1 MKVAVTADSLF
12 RRESDDLIL
21 EIPLAIHEAAL
32 GSRIKV
38 PTLDGQVQLR
48 IPSGTQSGQRFRLR
62 GRGAPS
68 RRGEGRGDL
77 LVEVSLVLPALL
89 DERSKDLLR
98 EFGAINREDV
108 RVYFKN

>member
-1 MKVAVTADSLF
+1 M
-12 RRESDDLIL
+12 L
-21 EIPLAIHEAAL
+21 EVPLAIHEAAL
-32 GSRIKV
+32 GSRIEV
-38 PTLDGQVQLR
+38 PTLDGPVQLR
-48 IPSGTQSGQRFRLR
+48 IPSGTQSGKRFRLR
-62 GRGAPS
+62 GRGAPF

-98 EFGAINREDV
+98 EFGAINRDNV